1 MANLD
6 NLLGS
11 HLSLISQQDVRYD
24 GILFSI
30 NAKESSIVLRDGEYC
45 TIYISLILT
54 DSFSLFLNSVKCL
67 GTEDRVAEESK
78 KVAANPVVLAFVT
91 FPGHEIKDLYVHEST
106 PAAPIESATPP
117 PAPTTS
123 EAKPRNP
130 PQPPTKSAPNKSQ
143 SGGPPQ
149 QKPQSPRAPRQREPR
164 EQRDSREP
172 REPRDET
179 AGDKG
184 PPRQQ
189 QQRQPRQH
197 QFEKPEKSAST
208 TPQNQT
214 QSKRE
219 NQPPRTNTNTTPASA
234 VGTGEH
240 LLRLRVKKVEGVDHQ
255 TVKADGEF
263 DFEAALSSFNKT
275 EVLATVAG
283 DDQAKT
289 ATKYK
294 KDDFFDSLSCELV
307 DRAEGRSARLNPAD
321 ERALNQDTFG
331 AVALQPSSFR
341 RGGGGGYRGGG
352 RGGGRGRGRGGG
364 GEGGR
369 RSGRGGG
376 RNSSH
381 HAPPSVATT
390 A

>member
-1 MANLD
+1 
-6 NLLGS
+6 
-11 HLSLISQQDVRYD
+11 
-24 GILFSI
+24 
-30 NAKESSIVLRDGEYC
+30 
-45 TIYISLILT
+45 
-54 DSFSLFLNSVKCL
+54 
-67 GTEDRVAEESK
+67 
-78 KVAANPVVLAFVT
+78 
-91 FPGHEIKDLYVHEST
+91 
-106 PAAPIESATPP
+106 
-117 PAPTTS
+117 
-123 EAKPRNP
+123 
-130 PQPPTKSAPNKSQ
+130 
-143 SGGPPQ
+143 
-149 QKPQSPRAPRQREPR
+149 
-164 EQRDSREP
+164 
-172 REPRDET
+172 
-179 AGDKG
+179 
-184 PPRQQ
+184 
-189 QQRQPRQH
+189 
-197 QFEKPEKSAST
+197 
-208 TPQNQT
+208 
-214 QSKRE
+214 
-219 NQPPRTNTNTTPASA
+219 
-234 VGTGEH
+234 
-240 LLRLRVKKVEGVDHQ
+240 VKKVEGGDHQ

-341 RGGGGGYRGGG
+341 RGGG
-352 RGGGRGRGRGGG
+352 RGGGRGRGSGGG